1 MDYVQMPDTEQP
13 VPVNA
18 TRDSE
23 NELSFTG
30 ERVIPGKVDADL
42 FNEHFA
48 RYVYARGFCRGEDI
62 LDTGCGV
69 GYGSAY
75 LAEVAAHVV
84 GLDNDSRAIRFARSH
99 YARTNTTYL
108 VGDCQNLPFRSQ
120 AFGVVTSF
128 EVIEHLP
135 DAKAYLEEV
144 LRVLK
149 KDGIFVVSTPNRP
162 VYHEHL
168 GTVTNPF
175 HVREWDLDEFLTLL
189 KAYFNFVEPLGEQH
203 LSAVGI
209 LASTSTLSV
218 PVTIEQRSGLATA
231 DYFVCVCSSE
241 LQNVGEMVYVP
252 ASSNV
257 LLERERHVRSLTKQ
271 LHDREAYLARL
282 QPEFEEKAAWAN
294 QLNAELAQA
303 QSNAQDLQSQVQDLQ
318 SKVEQLSALWSK
330 ATRWKRVLVFS
341 IVAPVDWM
349 VGIFIVT
356 AELLGRV
363 LRRISKRDVPM
374 VAPPDSTRCSIVV
387 VTWEGKDLLA
397 ESLPSLL
404 KAVHFHGGE
413 HEIIVVDNGST
424 DGTEEYLRD
433 HFPEVRVI
441 RNERNEYFS
450 GGNNIG
456 VTHAKNDILVLLNN
470 DMIVHE
476 DFLAPLLAGFR
487 SPDVFA
493 VASQVFWADPSK
505 RREETGKA
513 RASFNGCD
521 LDWRHETI
529 LPTDE
534 EQRYVPVFWGHGGAV
549 AVDRQK
555 FQWLG
560 GLNRLYD
567 PFYVE
572 DADLCYSAWKV
583 GWQCLLAVP
592 SKVIHKHRSSTS
604 RFGNRFIAQIVRR
617 NQYLFLWKNF
627 GDFSKLL
634 AHFARAP
641 RAMVRRAGI
650 PGIGI
655 RLELSA
661 WLGAIKRLPTVV
673 QEKLRLAR
681 SVVRSD
687 REILEITNTPPEA
700 TIRSNHI
707 DFALGPFSDQLGS
720 GWHDIEVANGKP
732 YRWMTKQAS
741 VFLLAPKEE
750 AELLLQGYVPPLSSY
765 KGAGLNLTV
774 LCCGE
779 QKRFA
784 LKEGG
789 FEYRWPVRTI
799 PRGLPV
805 EIELS
810 VNQTLNLATDQRTL
824 GIAFHSIGL
833 LSERGSRRKIETQP
847 RPSVSINGALCHQGD
862 NSGQRRILMV
872 CAYVPCLGTHG
883 GGSMMFNL
891 IRHLSKSHRITVL
904 AFYEQQSELDKL
916 PGLAKYCEKVEALY
930 RGQTFEATNLFGL
943 KPPEIVHEFY
953 HRRMERL
960 VKHYLST
967 QKFDLIQCEYLQTAH
982 FAYVEPAIPA
992 VLTNHEVLSLSR
1004 INSYKLVSWTTLAK
1018 LKALI
1023 SAMRMLNYEEQMLQ
1037 RFSAIVVLTQAEVD
1051 FLSRYTVKSHLYC
1064 HPMGVDCDFFSPT
1077 VGKPDPQSV
1086 VFVGNFRHSP
1096 NASGAMWLMER
1107 VWPRVLECYPEAQLH
1122 LVGNNPTPEMCQ
1134 WHGKKNVTVTG
1145 WVEDVRPYLQRARV
1159 VLAPVFEGAGM
1170 RTKVLEAWAM
1180 AKPVVGTPLAFEG
1193 LATEDAGFSFI
1204 ASDSDTFIRRIQE
1217 LFQDE
1222 NLANAMGSRARDV
1235 AISSFSWEA
1244 FAAFYSDMYEQI
1256 LHPTNQERSQAQA
1269 PGIQVTSL
1277 PGAEKIGRH

>member
-1 MDYVQMPDTEQP
+1 MNVQ
-13 VPVNA
+13 NNCS
-18 TRDSE
+18 SE
-23 NELSFTG
+23 GEDELDFTG

-48 RYVYARGFCRGEDI
+48 RYLYARQFCVGQKV

-69 GYGSAY
+69 GYGTSH
-75 LAEVAAHVV
+75 LAEVASQVL
-84 GLDNDSRAIRFARSH
+84 GIDNEPQAIRYACLH
-99 YARTNTTYL
+99 YAHPNAKYI
-108 VGDCQNLPFRSQ
+108 VGDCQRLPLPSQ
-120 AFGVVTSF
+120 TFDLATSF
-128 EVIEHLP
+128 ELIEHLT
-135 DAKAYLEEV
+135 DAAQYLGEIR
-144 LRVLK
+144 RVLK
-149 KDGIFVVSTPNRP
+149 SDGTFVVSTPNRP
-162 VYHEHL
+162 VYNEHL
-168 GTVTNPF
+168 DDIANPF
-175 HVREWDLDEFLTLL
+175 HVREWDLEEFVSLL
-189 KAYFNFVEPLGEQH
+189 EEHFSHVEVLGERH
-203 LSAVGI
+203 VSAVGI
-209 LASTSTLSV
+209 IGSRSIPGMPAVIAARGTLASS
-218 PVTIEQRSGLATA
+218 
-231 DYFVCVCSSE
+231 DYFICICSRKPRQASE
-241 LQNVGEMVYVP
+241 MLFIP

-257 LLERERHVRSLTKQ
+257 LLERERHIRSLTKE
-271 LHDREAYLARL
+271 LNDREAHLARL
-282 QPEFEEKAAWAN
+282 QPEFDEKAAWADK
-294 QLNAELAQA
+294 LNVELTKTRSQIQEARSQIQEA
-303 QSNAQDLQSQVQDLQ
+303 QSHIQ
-318 SKVEQLSALWSK
+318 ALNSLVAK
-330 ATRWKRVLVFS
+330 ATRWKRAL
-341 IVAPVDWM
+341 A
-349 VGIFIVT
+349 GCVT
-356 AELLGRV
+356 APLYWLAGSIIVLSEIAGRV
-363 LRRISKRDVPM
+363 LRGLSKSSAPL
-374 VAPPDSTRCSIVV
+374 VAPSDPTRCSIVIV
-387 VTWEGKDLLA
+387 SWEGKDLLS
-397 ESLPSLL
+397 ESLPALI
-404 KAVHFHGGE
+404 KAVKVQGGN

-424 DGTEEYLRD
+424 DGTEEYIRTR
-433 HFPEVRVI
+433 FPQVQTI
-441 RNERNEYFS
+441 RNPVNDYFA
-450 GGNNIG
+450 GGNNLG
-456 VTHAKNDILVLLNN
+456 VTQAKNDILILLNN
-470 DMIVHE
+470 DMVVHE

-493 VASQVFWADPSK
+493 VASQVFLADPSK

-529 LPTDE
+529 LPSDE
-534 EQRYVPVFWGHGGAV
+534 EQQYVPVFWAHGGAV

-560 GLNRLYD
+560 GFDRLYD

-572 DADLCYSAWKV
+572 DADLCYGAWKV
-583 GWQCLLAVP
+583 GWKCLLAVE

-641 RAMVRRAGI
+641 RTLVRRAGI

-661 WLGAIKRLPTVV
+661 LLGAIKRLPTVV
-673 QEKLRLAR
+673 QEKLHLAR

-732 YRWMTKQAS
+732 HRWMTKQAS

-789 FEYRWPVRTI
+789 FEYHWPVRTI

-810 VNQTLNLATDQRTL
+810 VNQTLNSSTDQRTL

-833 LSERGSRRKIETQP
+833 MSERGSRRKIQTQSH
-847 RPSVSINGALCHQGD
+847 RSVSINGALCHQGD

-960 VKHYLST
+960 IKHYLST

-1077 VGKPDPQSV
+1077 LRKPDPQSV

-1096 NASGAMWLMER
+1096 NTSGAMWLMER
-1107 VWPRVLECYPEAQLH
+1107 VWPHVLERYPEAQLH

-1217 LFQDE
+1217 LFQDG

>member
-1 MDYVQMPDTEQP
+1 MPNSEKP
-13 VPVNA
+13 VAAN
-18 TRDSE
+18 TTSDSG

-42 FNEHFA
+42 FNEHFV
-48 RYVYARGFCRGEDI
+48 RYVYAREFCRGEEV

-75 LAEVAAHVV
+75 LAEVATHVV
-84 GLDNDSRAIRFARSH
+84 GIDNDSAAIRFARSH
-99 YARTNTTYL
+99 YALANTAYL
-108 VGDCQNLPFRSQ
+108 VGDCQNLPLQSQ
-120 AFGVVTSF
+120 RFGVVTSF
-128 EVIEHLP
+128 ELIEHLP
-135 DAKAYLEEV
+135 DTRNYLEEV

-149 KDGIFVVSTPNRP
+149 QGGTFVVSTPNRP

-168 GTVTNPF
+168 GDISNPF
-175 HVREWDLDEFLTLL
+175 HVHEWDLEEFLTIL
-189 KAYFNFVEPLGEQH
+189 KARFRFVEPFGEQH
-203 LSAVGI
+203 LSALAI
-209 LASTSTLSV
+209 LGPKSIPLTRAA
-218 PVTIEQRSGLATA
+218 IERRAKLESA
-231 DYFVCVCSSE
+231 DYFVCVCSDRKQS
-241 LQNVGEMVYVP
+241 VSEMVYVP
-252 ASSNV
+252 ATGNI
-257 LLERERHVRSLTKQ
+257 LLERERHVRSLTSQ
-271 LHDREAYLARL
+271 LHDRETYLARL

-294 QLNAELAQA
+294 QLNADLAKA
-303 QSNAQDLQSQVQDLQ
+303 QSKTQELQSNVQDLQ
-318 SKVEQLSALWSK
+318 VKNEQLSALWSK
-330 ATRWKRVLVFS
+330 ATRWKRAFVFS
-341 IVAPVDWM
+341 ILATLDWT
-349 VGIFIVT
+349 VGGVIIVV
-356 AELLGRV
+356 ESLGRV
-363 LRRISKRDVPM
+363 FRKFNAQK
-374 VAPPDSTRCSIVV
+374 APQIKPEDSTRCSIVV
-387 VTWEGKDLLA
+387 VTWEGKELLS
-397 ESLPSLL
+397 ESLPALL
-404 KAVHFHGGE
+404 KAIHFHGGE
-413 HEIIVVDNGST
+413 HEVIVVDNGST
-424 DGTEEYLRD
+424 DGTEEYLRTR
-433 HFPEVRVI
+433 FPEVRVV
-441 RNERNEYFS
+441 RNEHNEYFG
-450 GGNNIG
+450 GGNNLG
-456 VTHAKNDILVLLNN
+456 VQEAKNDVVVLLNN
-470 DMIVHE
+470 DMVVHE

-493 VASQVFWADPSK
+493 VASQVFLADPSK

-529 LPTDE
+529 LPSDE

-560 GLNRLYD
+560 GFDRLFD

-572 DADLCYSAWKV
+572 DADLSYCAWKV
-583 GWQCLLAVP
+583 GWQCLLAVQ

-641 RAMVRRAGI
+641 RAMARRAGT

-655 RLELSA
+655 RLELIA
-661 WLGAIKRLPTVV
+661 LLGAVKRLLTVV
-673 QEKLRLAR
+673 ERKLRLAR
-681 SVVRSD
+681 SVMRSD
-687 REILEITNTPPEA
+687 QEILEITNTPPEA
-700 TIRSNHI
+700 TLRSNHI

-720 GWHDIEVANGKP
+720 GWYDLEVEGGKP
-732 YRWMTKQAS
+732 YRWMMKQAS

-750 AELLLQGYVPPLSSY
+750 AELLLQGFVPSLSSY
-765 KGAGLNLTV
+765 RGTGLNLTV

-779 QKRFA
+779 QKHFA

-789 FEYRWPVRTI
+789 FEYRWLVRTI

-810 VNQTLNLATDQRTL
+810 VNQTLNSSTDQRTL